1 MSGLRR
7 EEVGIANLARTFC
20 EESPRSVALRFLQM
34 SSEHGRNPTSLQGEE
49 PTESVDTFVEER
61 VLPEFRDIVAMV
73 RALMRDCAPQATER
87 ISYGLPMWI
96 GNSTLAWISP
106 SQRDI
111 TFGFTYGREFE
122 DRYGLLRGAGKHARH
137 VKIRKLADAN
147 QEALRS
153 YIRQALER
161 DSR

>member
-1 MSGLRR
+1 MR
-7 EEVGIANLARTFC
+7 E
-20 EESPRSVALRFLQM
+20 
-34 SSEHGRNPTSLQGEE
+34 
-49 PTESVDTFVEER
+49 
-61 VLPEFRDIVAMV
+61 
-73 RALMRDCAPQATER
+73 CAPQATER
-87 ISYGLPMWI
+87 ISYGLPMWM

-106 SQRDI
+106 SKRDI

-122 DRYGLLRGAGKHARH
+122 DRYGLLTGTGKHARH
-137 VKIRKLADAN
+137 VKIRKLADTN

>member
-1 MSGLRR
+1 
-7 EEVGIANLARTFC
+7 
-20 EESPRSVALRFLQM
+20 
-34 SSEHGRNPTSLQGEE
+34 
-49 PTESVDTFVEER
+49 VEER
-61 VLPEFRDIVAMV
+61 VLPEFRDIVAIL
-73 RALMRDCAPQATER
+73 RALMRECAPQATER

-106 SQRDI
+106 SKQGI

-122 DRYGLLRGAGKHARH
+122 DRYGLLKGAGKHARH
-137 VKIRKLADAN
+137 VKIRNLADAN

>member
-1 MSGLRR
+1 MGRR
-7 EEVGIANLARTFC
+7 G
-20 EESPRSVALRFLQM
+20 VAA
-34 SSEHGRNPTSLQGEE
+34 TD
-49 PTESVDTFVEER
+49 TVDAFVEER
-61 VLPEFRDIVAMV
+61 VLPEFRDIVTML
-73 RALMRDCAPQATER
+73 REMMRECAPHATER

-106 SQRDI
+106 TQRDI

-122 DRYGLLRGAGKHARH
+122 DRYGLLKGSGKHARH
-137 VKIRKLADAN
+137 VKIRRLAEAN

-153 YIRQALER
+153 YIQQAVER